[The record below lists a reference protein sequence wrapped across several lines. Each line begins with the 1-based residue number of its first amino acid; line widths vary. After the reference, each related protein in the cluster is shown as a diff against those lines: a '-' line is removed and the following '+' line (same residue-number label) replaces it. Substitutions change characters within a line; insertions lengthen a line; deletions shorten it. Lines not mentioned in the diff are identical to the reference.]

1 MGWRNEITYVY
12 QYLRVKYD
20 DNIDPIQSKIFAML

>member
-1 MGWRNEITYVY
+1 MGRRNEISYVY

-20 DNIDPIQSKIFAML
+20 ENIDPIHSTIFAI

>member
-1 MGWRNEITYVY
+1 MGWRNEINYVY

-20 DNIDPIQSKIFAML
+20 DNIDPIHSTIFAI